1 MKKIFILPSVLWLIT
16 VVGCQKPAPEI
27 KPEIIHLSR
36 VCRVPKNQGQAE
48 SCWAYAMTGHLENRL
63 ITRNDSVS
71 LSPWFITRKAY
82 EEACQ
87 RAFTGKNEKI
97 SIRGMGHT
105 FLSLAQKYGIVRQKD
120 YPEQPQAQ
128 LREMNKELNK
138 LLKRYQN
145 APDSVSV
152 FYQKAALIMDRYMGK
167 VPDSINSYG
176 SHYTDPLSFYHI
188 LTENTKPVTPLTSL
202 TDQPFNRYIPLNY
215 PDNYEHRLFLNLPLD
230 SLCNLTVKIIQEG
243 GTVVWEG
250 DISND
255 GFYWREG
262 LAVWHGKTVSAED
275 RQSNYQKGLLHDNH
289 AILLMG
295 LARDSNGSL
304 YLIGQNSW
312 GRKNRYGGYLYMSMD
327 YFRMWTVAIFL

>member
-167 VPDSINSYG
+167 G
-176 SHYTDPLSFYHI
+176 SRFHQQLWLTLHRSALLLPHTD
-188 LTENTKPVTPLTSL
+188 
-202 TDQPFNRYIPLNY
+202 
-215 PDNYEHRLFLNLPLD
+215 
-230 SLCNLTVKIIQEG
+230 
-243 GTVVWEG
+243 
-250 DISND
+250 
-255 GFYWREG
+255 
-262 LAVWHGKTVSAED
+262 
-275 RQSNYQKGLLHDNH
+275 
-289 AILLMG
+289 
-295 LARDSNGSL
+295 
-304 YLIGQNSW
+304 
-312 GRKNRYGGYLYMSMD
+312 
-327 YFRMWTVAIFL
+327 

>member
-120 YPEQPQAQ
+120 YPEQPRAQ

-138 LLKRYQN
+138 LFKRYQN

-230 SLCNLTVKIIQEG
+230 SLCNLTVKTIQEG

-262 LAVWHGKTVSAED
+262 LAV
-275 RQSNYQKGLLHDNH
+275 
-289 AILLMG
+289 
-295 LARDSNGSL
+295 
-304 YLIGQNSW
+304 
-312 GRKNRYGGYLYMSMD
+312 
-327 YFRMWTVAIFL
+327 